1 MPIQPHHT
9 DSTCQSA
16 EATQPTCHLTKVC
29 GYIVRRGKHGNFFS
43 SQWLS
48 SYLIKIH
55 ENLMNFFS
63 LLDVGKVIRNI
74 CALFSVYLASQ

>member
-16 EATQPTCHLTKVC
+16 EATQPACYLTKVC

-48 SYLIKIH
+48 SDLIKIH
-55 ENLMNFFS
+55 ENLMKFFS
-63 LLDVGKVIRNI
+63 ICWMLVRLLEIYV
-74 CALFSVYLASQ
+74 LSLVYI